1 VHVSI
6 AHMLITLALGAIA
19 ALWIVYGAVALAGLA
34 RLPRLEQF
42 APLAPAGTAP
52 LASVLLAARNEA
64 AHIGSTLETL
74 LAQSYPALEIIAVN
88 DRSEDDTG
96 AILQRFAA
104 RDPRVR
110 VLTVDHLPPGW
121 LGKPYAL
128 HLASQS
134 ARGDWLIFTD
144 ADVRFAPDTVA
155 RALALAKAR
164 ALDHL
169 TLFATLELHGFWE
182 CVALGYFSLVFLFAM
197 RPWRV
202 EHARA
207 GSYMG
212 LGAFQLIRRSVYQQI
227 GGHRRL
233 ALEVVDDMKLG
244 KLVKQ
249 AGCRSGVGLAGD
261 RLHLRWHAGLRGVVE
276 GLTKNMFAGFGY
288 RVGKALATVGGALAL
303 SIVPFVA
310 AIAAR
315 GAARWLAGIAA
326 LAACTAQAAVLAG
339 MDAAPFYGLLH
350 PLGALVYIYIVLRSM
365 LLTLGRG
372 GVVWRGTFYR
382 LEELR
387 RGLV

>member
-1 VHVSI
+1 
-6 AHMLITLALGAIA
+6 
-19 ALWIVYGAVALAGLA
+19 
-34 RLPRLEQF
+34 
-42 APLAPAGTAP
+42 
-52 LASVLLAARNEA
+52 
-64 AHIGSTLETL
+64 
-74 LAQSYPALEIIAVN
+74 
-88 DRSEDDTG
+88 
-96 AILQRFAA
+96 
-104 RDPRVR
+104 
-110 VLTVDHLPPGW
+110 
-121 LGKPYAL
+121 
-128 HLASQS
+128 
-134 ARGDWLIFTD
+134 
-144 ADVRFAPDTVA
+144 
-155 RALALAKAR
+155 
-164 ALDHL
+164 
-169 TLFATLELHGFWE
+169 
-182 CVALGYFSLVFLFAM
+182 M

>member
-6 AHMLITLALGAIA
+6 ASLLLTLALGTVA
-19 ALWIVYGAVALAGLA
+19 ALWVVYGAVALAGLA
-34 RLPRLEQF
+34 RLPRLGQF
-42 APLAPAGTAP
+42 PPLSPVGAVP
-52 LASVLLAARNEA
+52 LVSVLLAARNEA
-64 AHIGSTLETL
+64 AHVGLTLETL
-74 LAQSYPALEIIAVN
+74 LAQTYPALEIIVVN

-96 AILQRFAA
+96 RILQRFAE
-104 RDPRVR
+104 RDPRLR
-110 VLTVDHLPPGW
+110 TLTVERLPSGW

-128 HLASQS
+128 HLASQL
-134 ARGDWLIFTD
+134 ARGEWLIFTD

-155 RALALAKAR
+155 RALTLASTR
-164 ALDHL
+164 ELDHL

-182 CVALGYFSLVFLFAM
+182 SVALGYFSLVFLFAM

-202 EHARA
+202 EHTRA

-212 LGAFQLIRRSVYQQI
+212 LGAFQLIRRRVYQQI

-233 ALEVVDDMKLG
+233 ALEVIDDMKLG

-249 AGCRSGVGLAGD
+249 AGCRSGVGLADG
-261 RLHLRWHAGLRGVVE
+261 RLRLRWYAGLRGVVE

-303 SIVPFVA
+303 SVAPFVA
-310 AIAAR
+310 AVAAG

-326 LAACTAQAAVLAG
+326 LAACTAQAVVLAG
-339 MDAAPFYGLLH
+339 MDAVPLYGLLH

-372 GVVWRGTFYR
+372 GIVWRNTYYR